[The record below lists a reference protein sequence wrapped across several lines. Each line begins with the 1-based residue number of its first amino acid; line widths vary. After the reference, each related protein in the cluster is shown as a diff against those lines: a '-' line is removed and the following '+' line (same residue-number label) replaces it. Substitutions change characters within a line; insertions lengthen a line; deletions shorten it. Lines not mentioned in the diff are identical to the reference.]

1 MSRELDAAFFRQPA
15 LLVARELLGCVLV
28 SRAGGRETRFVIAET
43 EAYHESERGA
53 HCFGGR
59 KTARNAAMFEA
70 GGVAYVYFTYGMH
83 WMLNVVTGEAGTG
96 EAVLLRA
103 GWPLADSWPLVRQR
117 RFGEGKAPTDPR
129 RWCDGPA
136 KLTQAAAVERSL
148 NGCRLAADAPL
159 QVLAGTVIPDAQ
171 VVIGPRVGIDY
182 AGADAAL
189 PWRFRWV
196 DGR

>member
-1 MSRELDAAFFRQPA
+1 MALDATFFRRPA
-15 LLVARELLGCVLV
+15 LTVARELLGCVLV
-28 SRAGGRETRFVIAET
+28 SRAGGDETRFVIAET

-96 EAVLLRA
+96 EAVLLRT
-103 GWPLADSWPLVRQR
+103 GWPLADGLPLVRQR
-117 RFGEGKAPTDPR
+117 RFGDGKAPRDPC

-136 KLTQAAAVERSL
+136 KLTQAAAIEGSL
-148 NGCRLAADAPL
+148 NGSPLHPDALL
-159 QVLAGTVIPDAQ
+159 QVLAGEAVGESE
-171 VVIGPRVGIDY
+171 VVVGPRVGIDY
-182 AGADAAL
+182 AGTDAAL

-196 DGR
+196 GGR